1 MIHTVQFKSMQHSQV
16 FAEESEDNARFVNWL
31 LRANK
36 SVIVPFEVIPS
47 GRESMWA
54 RCVYAGEDGLSDY
67 QSVGPDEPIFGNDA
81 FKTYFEIVELDPD
94 ADPELFEEFDF
105 AAEDTMSERE
115 LLFDIED
122 SIIEKDVN
130 PDIATEDL
138 MIIAQLS
145 ATVRTFMIRK
155 GNSISEQLNAL
166 VDNYDVTSFSL
177 AKVIA
182 EYDVTTRMVKEFTKK

>member
-16 FAEESEDNARFVNWL
+16 FAEESLQNTRFVNWL

-36 SVIVPFEVIPS
+36 SVLAPFEVIPN
-47 GRESMWA
+47 GCESMWA

-67 QSVGPDEPIFGNDA
+67 KSVGPDEPIFDNDT
-81 FKTYFEIVELDPD
+81 FKTYFEIVELDHE

-145 ATVRTFMIRK
+145 AAVRTFMIRK

-166 VDNYDVTSFSL
+166 VDNYDVMSFSL

>member
-1 MIHTVQFKSMQHSQV
+1 MIHTVQFKSMEHSRV
-16 FAEESEDNARFVNWL
+16 FAEESEQNARFVNWL

-36 SVIVPFEVIPS
+36 SVLAPFEVIPC
-47 GRESMWA
+47 GYDSMWA
-54 RCVYAGEDGLSDY
+54 RCVYAGPDGLDDY
-67 QSVGPDEPIFGNDA
+67 QSVSPDDPIFGNDA
-81 FKTYFEIVELDPD
+81 FKTYFEIVELDHD
-94 ADPELFEEFDF
+94 ADPELFKEFDF
-105 AAEDTMSERE
+105 AAGNTMSERE
-115 LLFDIED
+115 LMFDIED

-145 ATVRTFMIRK
+145 AAVRTFMIRK

-166 VDNYDVTSFSL
+166 VDNYGVMSFSL

-182 EYDVTTRMVKEFTKK
+182 KYDVTTRMVKEFTKK